1 MNYYWIPI
9 IFIRYNL
16 SIIHFILT
24 GKDMTSSL
32 VECVPN
38 FSEGQRLKVIE
49 EIKSTIS
56 SVSGTYVLDTHS
68 DVDHNRSVVTFVG
81 APPAVEEAAF
91 RMIKKAAELIN
102 LDQHRGE
109 HPRIGATD
117 VVPFIPIRGITM
129 AECVEMAHRV
139 GERIGAELGIPIFF
153 YEEAALKPERKRLE
167 VIRKGEYEEL
177 KKDIGK
183 DPSRKPDCGPE
194 TLGTAGA
201 TVIGAREFL
210 IAYNVNLTTD
220 DESIA
225 KKIAKAVRQS
235 SGGLPFVKALG
246 MTVDER
252 AQVSMNLTNYK
263 ETPIPIVVEAIRKEA
278 ESYGVGI
285 HNSELVGLIPQ
296 DAMIQTAVWYTQME
310 LFSPDQVLEQ
320 KMYAALAEEE
330 KENFLDEVASGKP
343 TPGGGSAAAYTG
355 ALAAGLVSMVARL
368 TRGKKGYS
376 GVEKEM
382 DQVLAE
388 AEELRADLQKAVDQD
403 KEAFNQVMAA
413 YRIPK
418 EESNRDERIQAATLH
433 AAEVPLVVAR
443 KSLRVAE
450 LALIAA
456 ESGNK
461 NAITDAGAGASLA
474 NAALISAGYNV
485 RINLASIPDS
495 KKKKALDSELK
506 KIEENGL
513 DTNTKVQE
521 ILSKRGGI

>member
-1 MNYYWIPI
+1 MNVP
-9 IFIRYNL
+9 
-16 SIIHFILT
+16 
-24 GKDMTSSL
+24 L

-38 FSEGQRLKVIE
+38 FSEGRRMEVIE
-49 EIKSTIS
+49 EIKSAIA
-56 SVSGTYVLDTHS
+56 SVLGTYVLDTHT

-81 APPAVEEAAF
+81 SPPAVEEAAF
-91 RMIKKAAELIN
+91 RMIKKAAELID
-102 LDQHRGE
+102 LDQHTGE

-117 VVPFIPIRGITM
+117 VVPFVPIRGISM
-129 AECVEMAHRV
+129 ADCVEIAHRV
-139 GERIGAELGIPIFF
+139 GERVGAELGIPIFF

-167 VIRKGEYEEL
+167 LIRKGEYEEL

-183 DPSRKPDCGPE
+183 DPDRKPDCGPE
-194 TLGTAGA
+194 KVGTAGA

-225 KKIAKAVRQS
+225 KKIAKTVRQS

-246 MTVDER
+246 MSVDGR

-320 KMYAALAEEE
+320 KMYTALAEED
-330 KENFLDEVASGKP
+330 KENFLDEVASDKP
-343 TPGGGSAAAYTG
+343 TPGGGSAAAFAG
-355 ALAAGLVSMVARL
+355 ALAASLVSMVAKL
-368 TRGKKGYS
+368 TRGKKGYAE
-376 GVEKEM
+376 VEKEM
-382 DQVLAE
+382 SQVLIE
-388 AEELRADLQKAVDQD
+388 AEQLRADLRDAVDQD

-418 EESNRDERIQAATLH
+418 GDSAREERIQAATLQ
-433 AAEVPLVVAR
+433 AAEVPLVVAQ

-450 LALIAA
+450 LALIAS
-456 ESGNK
+456 ELGNK
-461 NAITDAGAGASLA
+461 NAITDAGAGAALA
-474 NAALISAGYNV
+474 HAALISAGYNV
-485 RINLASIPDS
+485 RINLTSILDA
-495 KKKKALDSELK
+495 KKKKALSSELE
-506 KIEENGL
+506 KIEAKGFEVK
-513 DTNTKVQE
+513 TKIEE